1 MLYRPTA
8 ELGSNPHLKVTGL
21 IILYA
26 RILENND
33 KGALAYKAYNTGWEY
48 LREVRKRG
56 PLSEPELIR
65 MIAIAAKLS
74 VLSSDAKVEMKWMSW
89 AVDECRKWK
98 QSRSGEGPV
107 ALEAAGREH
116 YEDVRLSL
124 EPRPTK
130 ELGIPRDHWD
140 MDTIMF
146 YHCFPQPQWDVEANP
161 SIVFFL
167 MGRIHENQKHPESV
181 SSFRP
186 FSRPLN
192 ALTRPL
198 VGRPCHTTSRHSTN
212 PTHAR
217 RRAVKVGFF
226 L

>member
-1 MLYRPTA
+1 MLHRPVA

-33 KGALAYKAYNTGWEY
+33 KGALAYKAYNTAWEY
-48 LREVRKRG
+48 MREVRKRG
-56 PLSEPELIR
+56 PLTEPELIR
-65 MIAIAAKLS
+65 MIAIAAKLG

-98 QSRSGEGPV
+98 QGRSSEESPV
-107 ALEAAGREH
+107 ALEAADREH

-124 EPRPTK
+124 GSRPST
-130 ELGIPRDHWD
+130 ELGFPRDHWD

-161 SIVFFL
+161 RIVFFL
-167 MGRIHENQKHPESV
+167 MGRVHERQKHPESV
-181 SSFRP
+181 SL
-186 FSRPLN
+186 FSHFL
-192 ALTRPL
+192 
-198 VGRPCHTTSRHSTN
+198 
-212 PTHAR
+212 R
-217 RRAVKVGFF
+217 R
-226 L
+226 